1 MADVSDIS
9 SEATIQQ
16 IPLDQIRPSAHQ
28 VRKDFDEE
36 GIKSLSESIA
46 KEGLIQPITVR
57 RVPRAEGIGPSTN
70 SDLGPQASA
79 LYELIAGER
88 RLRAI
93 KSLGRNTI
101 QARVV
106 DVPSEASASAKGLVE
121 NLQRQDLNPIEEAE
135 GFAALN
141 QMDPKYWTQEQ
152 IGQVAGRDKGYISR
166 SIGLLGLPEPIKEKL
181 RARNFSRSHAVEFLR
196 LPSQDQ
202 QLKAMETVQN
212 QKLSWEAT
220 RKLVD
225 DMLGKGKSPAGGKSA
240 KAIKSEQDPLASA
253 WPQVQTNRAVEA
265 MGGWVVTYKK
275 EHWNFAVS
283 STAIPTKEALA
294 AWFIQMASALTVVS
308 MNEDS
313 ATKK

>member
-1 MADVSDIS
+1 MADVADLPSVS
-9 SEATIQQ
+9 SIQQ
-16 IPLDQIRPSAHQ
+16 IPVDQIRPSAHQ

-36 GIKSLSESIA
+36 GLKSLSESIE
-46 KEGLIQPITVR
+46 KEGLIQPVTVR
-57 RVPRAEGIGPSTN
+57 KVGDA
-70 SDLGPQASA
+70 
-79 LYELIAGER
+79 YELIAGER

-93 KSLGRNTI
+93 KSLGRTSI
-101 QARVV
+101 EARIV

-135 GFAALN
+135 GFSALN

-196 LPSQDQ
+196 LPSQDK
-202 QLKAMETVQN
+202 QLEAMQTVQDN
-212 QKLSWEAT
+212 KLSWEST

-225 DMLGKGKSPAGGKSA
+225 DMLGKGNPRPAVKAA
-240 KAIKSEQDPLASA
+240 KKGSSVKDPLASV
-253 WPQVQTNRAVEA
+253 WPQMQANRAIEA

-275 EHWNFAVS
+275 DHWNFSIS

-308 MNEDS
+308 IDEGSDI
-313 ATKK
+313 KH

>member
-1 MADVSDIS
+1 MADVADIS
-9 SEATIQQ
+9 SQTTIQQ

-28 VRKDFDEE
+28 IRKDFDKE
-36 GIKSLSESIA
+36 GIKSLSESIE

-57 RVPRAEGIGPSTN
+57 KVEGG
-70 SDLGPQASA
+70 
-79 LYELIAGER
+79 YELIAGER
-88 RLRAI
+88 RLRAT
-93 KSLGRNTI
+93 KSLGWSSI
-101 QARVV
+101 EARVL

-141 QMDPKYWTQEQ
+141 ELDPKYWTQEQ

-166 SIGLLGLPEPIKEKL
+166 SIALLGFPELIKQKL
-181 RARNFSRSHAVEFLR
+181 RARNFSRSHALEFLR
-196 LPSQDQ
+196 LPSQDKQ
-202 QLKAMETVQN
+202 MEAMEAVQK

-225 DMLGKGKSPAGGKSA
+225 AMLGADRPRAAAKATKTGKSEP
-240 KAIKSEQDPLASA
+240 DPLASA

-265 MGGWVVTYKK
+265 MGGWAVTYKN

-308 MNEDS
+308 MDEDS
-313 ATKK
+313 VSKR